1 MQNNIPNILMSKDV
15 IYCMQNNIPNIL
27 ISKDVI
33 KMQTRLLIVMT
44 EIKLQEYE
52 KDITGY
58 EGIS

>member
-1 MQNNIPNILMSKDV
+1 MSKDV